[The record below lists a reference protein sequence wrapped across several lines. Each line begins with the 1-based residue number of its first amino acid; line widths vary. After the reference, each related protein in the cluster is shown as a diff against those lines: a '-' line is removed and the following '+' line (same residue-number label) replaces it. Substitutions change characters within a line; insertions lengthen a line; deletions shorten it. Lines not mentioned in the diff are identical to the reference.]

1 MTVFVFGDEILRFRH
16 NGCGIARKCE
26 VSCVEFDI
34 KAWIL
39 TREKERRANVLS
51 AFSIG
56 RVMLIF
62 QVFRYVLFK
71 PLAAERAQG
80 RLRLIVCAGRACV

>member
-1 MTVFVFGDEILRFRH
+1 M
-16 NGCGIARKCE
+16 
-26 VSCVEFDI
+26 
-34 KAWIL
+34 
-39 TREKERRANVLS
+39 REKKRRANVLS

-56 RVMLIF
+56 WFMLIF

-80 RLRLIVCAGRACV
+80 RLRLIVCADCACV